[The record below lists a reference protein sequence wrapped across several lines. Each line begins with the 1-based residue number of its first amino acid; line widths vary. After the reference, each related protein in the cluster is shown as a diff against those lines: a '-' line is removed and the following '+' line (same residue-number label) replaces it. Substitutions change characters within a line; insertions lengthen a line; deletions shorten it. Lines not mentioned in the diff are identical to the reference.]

1 MSVKAMTY
9 VWENSPYNGNALIVH
24 LALADHCD
32 DQGICWPSQKYL
44 ANKCKVSERQ
54 IRRIISQMVLDGFL
68 FVQVRGREGKNNN
81 RYRLLFKK
89 VQDIGDLLDI
99 NDGEI
104 WPVQQDIAV
113 SCPTGQAGGLY
124 NHHKPSINTNKRT
137 EMPQEVKDMLDKIR
151 KNKK

>member
-9 VWENSPYNGNALIVH
+9 VWDNSPYNGNALIVH

-68 FVQVRGREGKNNN
+68 FVEVRGREGKNNN
-81 RYRLLFKK
+81 RYRLLYKK
-89 VQDIGDLLDI
+89 VQDTGDLLDNN
-99 NDGEI
+99 NDAI

-124 NHHKPSINTNKRT
+124 NHHKPSININ
-137 EMPQEVKDMLDKIR
+137 R
-151 KNKK
+151 KNPPPKEIQELIDKLRKSK

>member
-24 LALADHCD
+24 LALADHCE
-32 DQGICWPSQKYL
+32 YL

-89 VQDIGDLLDI
+89 VQDTGDLLDN
-99 NDGEI
+99 NDDEI
-104 WPVQQDIAV
+104 WPVQQDTAMA
-113 SCPTGQAGGLY
+113 CPTGQAGGLY
-124 NHHKPSINTNKRT
+124 NHHKPSININRKNPPPK
-137 EMPQEVKDMLDKIR
+137 EVQELLERIR
-151 KNKK
+151 KNK